1 MLHID
6 VSPEGVAVFANFV
19 SGLPEI
25 DYYSPRDRGIRR
37 LVPQGAECRFSTD
50 GKWLAYNSKLVIY
63 VQPFP
68 GPGGRIQISSSAGA
82 QPVWSRDGRHLF
94 YIALD
99 KKLME
104 VDFDPRTAT
113 ASAPR
118 VLFQTRILPP
128 TYVGTQYDVSPRG
141 EFLVNSVPA
150 EHSAPITMLSNWT
163 SAVEKR

>member
-1 MLHID
+1 M
-6 VSPEGVAVFANFV
+6 
-19 SGLPEI
+19 
-25 DYYSPRDRGIRR
+25 
-37 LVPQGAECRFSTD
+37 
-50 GKWLAYNSKLVIY
+50 
-63 VQPFP
+63 QPFP

-104 VDFDPRTAT
+104 VDFDPRTGA

-118 VLFQTRILPP
+118 ALFQTRIISP

-150 EHSAPITMLSNWT
+150 EHSAPITLLSNWT
-163 SAVEKR
+163 SALEKR